1 MNFSYKEA
9 VLSKTIRK
17 YVVKNGK
24 INIFYLDESVD
35 IMPYTIE
42 NEEKI
47 QQMMILQALERK
59 NSNIDETIATDA
71 TDFYNKLTANVLFD
85 LTSLFG
91 VTFTSI
97 EELHILLNCGIA
109 FLAGITI
116 NNGIEYISNL
126 KKLEELAKYDIFLT
140 IRLELDQYPQLL
152 DRFKKLRKRLSIN
165 TIDNYSL
172 KEIEKIRENLEIL
185 QLQDSIASKVKV
197 LNSGNHSV

>member
-59 NSNIDETIATDA
+59 NSNIDEAIATDA

-85 LTSLFG
+85 LASLFG
-91 VTFTSI
+91 VTFTST

-126 KKLEELAKYDIFLT
+126 KKLEELAKYDIFLK

>member
-24 INIFYLDESVD
+24 INIFYLDESAD

-59 NSNIDETIATDA
+59 NSNIDEAIATDT

-85 LTSLFG
+85 LASLFG

-126 KKLEELAKYDIFLT
+126 KKLEELAKYDIFLK

>member
-24 INIFYLDESVD
+24 INIFYLDESAD

-59 NSNIDETIATDA
+59 NSNIDEAIATDA

-85 LTSLFG
+85 LASLFG
-91 VTFTSI
+91 VTFTST

-126 KKLEELAKYDIFLT
+126 KKLEELAKYDIFLK

>member
-24 INIFYLDESVD
+24 INVFYLDESVD

-71 TDFYNKLTANVLFD
+71 TDFYNKLNANVLFD
-85 LTSLFG
+85 LASLFG
-91 VTFTSI
+91 VTFTST

-126 KKLEELAKYDIFLT
+126 KKLEELAKYDIFLK

>member
-9 VLSKTIRK
+9 ILSKTIRK

-59 NSNIDETIATDA
+59 NSNIDEAIATDA